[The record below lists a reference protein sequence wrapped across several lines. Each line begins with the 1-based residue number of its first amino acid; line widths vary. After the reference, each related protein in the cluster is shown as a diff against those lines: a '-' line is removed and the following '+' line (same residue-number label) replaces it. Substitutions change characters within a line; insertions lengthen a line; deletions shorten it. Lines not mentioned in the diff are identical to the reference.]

1 MKITELQ
8 LRRLIRERLDRAFGS
23 AQDQRYEKATTKN
36 MFLDRDTS
44 HGGWPAGPSR
54 SAYNKT
60 PVNKQI
66 SNYLGSLGL
75 LEDDY
80 EDNKDVEES

>member
-1 MKITELQ
+1 MSESQ
-8 LRRLIRERLDRAFGS
+8 LRNLIRERLGRSFGG
-23 AQDQRYEKATTKN
+23 AQDQKYEKATAKN

-54 SAYNKT
+54 SAYNST

-66 SNYLGSLGL
+66 SNYLKSLGL
-75 LEDDY
+75 FEDDSGD
-80 EDNKDVEES
+80 EKDLEGS

>member
-1 MKITELQ
+1 
-8 LRRLIRERLDRAFGS
+8 
-23 AQDQRYEKATTKN
+23 